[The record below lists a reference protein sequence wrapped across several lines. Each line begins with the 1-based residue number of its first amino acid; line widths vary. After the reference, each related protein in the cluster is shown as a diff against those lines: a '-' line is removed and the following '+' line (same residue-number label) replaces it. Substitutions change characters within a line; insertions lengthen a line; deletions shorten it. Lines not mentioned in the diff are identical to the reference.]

1 MKKLLT
7 SNWGYKLASVII
19 SAALWF
25 LITNIN
31 DPVIPV
37 RFNNI
42 TVNLKNA
49 STVTDNGQVY
59 QVLNNTDV
67 IGTVTIYAPRSIADT
82 FSNDNIIASADMD
95 DMTLVGNEYMV
106 PITLTTNKYSNQVQ
120 SMTGS
125 VEAVEL
131 NIENKASK
139 TLRLTGTTT
148 GTVEDGY
155 VVSDVTVA
163 QNQIRISGP
172 ESVVS
177 TVTSAGVKV
186 EVTGYTSN
194 IGTNSEIIL
203 YDSDGNEVDDSLISK
218 NIDTVGVNVTIL
230 ATKYVG
236 LDFTVSGVPA
246 TGYMTTGEIEYTP
259 DTVLIAG
266 KTGVLNSIENISIED
281 ASLDVTDA
289 TSDITASIDVSKYLP
304 TGTLLGDSDFN
315 GIVSVVVHISP
326 IYEKELTIP
335 ANQIALE
342 NVPEGYTAKLSNT
355 SGIAIVVR
363 GLEDTVSE
371 TEAADITG
379 TVDINDIIDSL
390 DTDSDTETDTATEA
404 ESVDETADYSGNYE
418 AVLTLALPGGIT
430 VSDKVNVNVVLT
442 KEVE

>member
-259 DTVLIAG
+259 DTV
-266 KTGVLNSIENISIED
+266 
-281 ASLDVTDA
+281 
-289 TSDITASIDVSKYLP
+289 
-304 TGTLLGDSDFN
+304 
-315 GIVSVVVHISP
+315 
-326 IYEKELTIP
+326 
-335 ANQIALE
+335 
-342 NVPEGYTAKLSNT
+342 
-355 SGIAIVVR
+355 
-363 GLEDTVSE
+363 
-371 TEAADITG
+371 
-379 TVDINDIIDSL
+379 
-390 DTDSDTETDTATEA
+390 
-404 ESVDETADYSGNYE
+404 
-418 AVLTLALPGGIT
+418 
-430 VSDKVNVNVVLT
+430 
-442 KEVE
+442 